1 MSHDLLSRVNHQLSV
16 ARSSVTELEY
26 IRDQLVVLQADRGIF
41 EKQDHIPGIGMME
54 RSKAYMTALRSGTR
68 RLHPSY
74 VDEHGEMWTLF
85 RCKQYRQHASRLGIG
100 RAGNGLVLLSI
111 TEHAKVRRAI
121 KQERPR

>member
-1 MSHDLLSRVNHQLSV
+1 MSHDLLSRVNHQLAV

-26 IRDQLVVLQADRGIF
+26 IRDQLVILQADRGVF
-41 EKQDHIPGIGMME
+41 EKDDYIPGIGMMQ
-54 RSKAYMTALRSGTR
+54 RSKAYMTALRTGTR
-68 RLHPSY
+68 RVNPSY

-85 RCKQYRQHASRLGIG
+85 HCKQYRRHADKLGIG

-121 KQERPR
+121 NKERPR